1 MTKRERILI
10 EDYEL
15 VSAGLVDVLDVL
27 DQVYGLLRLDE
38 PGKALAVVAEARQRM
53 GWRVQA

>member
-1 MTKRERILI
+1 MTQREKLLRD
-10 EDYEL
+10 DYEL

-27 DQVYGLLRLDE
+27 DQVYGLLRLE
-38 PGKALAVVAEARQRM
+38 QHGAALAVVVEARQRM